1 MSNTLHKFFIHFIMN
16 KHLFNLS
23 TQLSTEKRLQSPIL
37 RFKNRFY
44 VDMSVDKLDNF
55 KGCPGLH
62 NDFFAKNIIQKKR

>member
-1 MSNTLHKFFIHFIMN
+1 MSNTLHKFFIHVIVK
-16 KHLFNLS
+16 KHLFNFS
-23 TQLSTEKRLQSPIL
+23 TQLSTEKSLQSPIL
-37 RFKNRFY
+37 RFKNRLY